1 MLKKKQPV
9 TPSQR
14 NTVLLKNNN
23 LYKPTKSLTKGIKR
37 NFGKN
42 NQGRITVRHRGG
54 GHKRLY
60 RVISFDRREVN
71 GIVQTIEYDPNRSA
85 NIALIENKE
94 LDKIWYILAP
104 EGLEIGNSVSS
115 HNDGLIKVGNSLP
128 LSKIPLG
135 SLIHN
140 ISLLSNKKGQ
150 LVRSA
155 GTYGQLLEK
164 SDNKF
169 AKIRLMSG
177 EQKVLS
183 INCSATLGTVSNN
196 LHKNIK
202 IGKAGRSRWLNKRP
216 SVRGVAKNPVDHP
229 HGGGEGKTS
238 GGRPSVT
245 PRGIIT
251 KGKPTSNRKKKKY
264 LIK

>member
-14 NTVLLKNNN
+14 HTILLKHNN
-23 LYKPTKSLTKGIKR
+23 LYKPTKSLIKGIKR

-42 NQGRITVRHRGG
+42 NYGRITVRHRGG

-60 RVISFDRREVN
+60 RIISFNRNNVN
-71 GIVQTIEYDPNRSA
+71 GIVQTLEYDPNRSA
-85 NIALIENKE
+85 SIALIKNTEFNKN
-94 LDKIWYILAP
+94 WYILAP
-104 EGLEIGNSVSS
+104 EGLNIGDTVSS
-115 HNDGLIKVGNSLP
+115 HTESLIRVGNSLT
-128 LSKIPLG
+128 LNKIPLG

-140 ISLLSNKKGQ
+140 ISLLPNKKGQ

-177 EQKVLS
+177 EQKLLP
-183 INCSATLGTVSNN
+183 INCSATLGTISNSS
-196 LHKNIK
+196 HKNVK
-202 IGKAGRSRWLNKRP
+202 IGKAGRARWLNKRP

-245 PRGIIT
+245 PFGIIT
-251 KGKPTSNRKKKKY
+251 KGKPTSKKKKKKY
-264 LIK
+264 LMK